1 MTRSM
6 TAFASY
12 DQIYD
17 DLELA
22 MSIKSV
28 NSKYFDLKIRMPY
41 YLNYLENDIR
51 NFIKSN
57 ISRGTVDLYID
68 DNNYF
73 KRKTTKKIS
82 FEASK
87 NYYENITEL
96 NKLLGLNSKIVLS
109 DILSNEDIFLEE
121 KIPVDEVFR
130 ECIFNSLDKLIVD
143 FNSHRDQEGKN
154 LIREIDSYLKEINC
168 NVLLIDEIDKKSIP
182 IKQKLENKYKEY
194 FGIIDDYVETRF
206 FKNFKLLLIR
216 KISQKR
222 LQGFT
227 HILSRWTD

>member
-121 KIPVDEVFR
+121 KIPVDEVFFR

-182 IKQKLENKYKEY
+182 IKKQKLENKYKEY

-227 HILSRWTD
+227 HILSR